1 MFVHMRIKR
10 RGGGGKE
17 NRYSAPSSSRF
28 DRNNDLTNRNEVCF
42 HFDVLVFSIITFFIL
57 CLSFSFT
64 NNNNDDDD
72 ETDRHTHTHTDT
84 HVVVFPFHLLVCFV
98 HLLTMH
104 KTMKLINSMNLV
116 KDLSHSFA
124 RGFDDFDVTWP
135 PSTSITSINDDK

>member
-72 ETDRHTHTHTDT
+72 ETDRHTHTYGH
-84 HVVVFPFHLLVCFV
+84 
-98 HLLTMH
+98 
-104 KTMKLINSMNLV
+104 IRRR
-116 KDLSHSFA
+116 LSI
-124 RGFDDFDVTWP
+124 
-135 PSTSITSINDDK
+135 PSTCLLCSSPNHAQDNEIN